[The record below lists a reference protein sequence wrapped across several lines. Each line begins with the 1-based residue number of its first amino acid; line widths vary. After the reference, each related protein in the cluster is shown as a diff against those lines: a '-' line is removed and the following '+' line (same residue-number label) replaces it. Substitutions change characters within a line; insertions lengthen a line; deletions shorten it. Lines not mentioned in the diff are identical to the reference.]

1 VRVLSGIQPSGD
13 LHIGNYFGAIRQ
25 HVALQERYD
34 ETIYFCADYHSMTS
48 TRSVE
53 ERRAFTRELAAG
65 YLACGIDPVRSV
77 LYRQS
82 DVPET
87 CELAWLLG
95 TVTPLGL
102 LQRGH
107 AYKDKVAKGE
117 KADFGLFAY
126 PVLMAADILQFASD
140 LVPVGR
146 DQKQHVEFARDM
158 AQSFNHTYGEVL
170 KLPEPS
176 ILDDVAVVPGID
188 GEKMS
193 KAYGNTIPLFGSD
206 KQTKKAVMSIVT
218 DSTPVEEPKKTDT
231 PLFALWR
238 LFASDEEREEMFSA
252 TGTSRRICS
261 RACSAPSARSASATR
276 SWWRGPTS
284 SRTRCATV
292 RAARGTWRSPSSRP
306 AARPRGSAHCARRR
320 WLACAAPP
328 RRARRA
334 DPRSPRS
341 RCRRR

>member
-1 VRVLSGIQPSGD
+1 MLSGIQPSGD

-48 TRSVE
+48 TRN
-53 ERRAFTRELAAG
+53 RADRGAFTRELAAG
-65 YLACGIDPVRSV
+65 YLACGIDATRSV

-82 DVPET
+82 DLPET

-95 TVTPLGL
+95 TVVPLGL

-126 PVLMAADILQFASD
+126 PVLMAADILQFAAD

-146 DQKQHVEFARDM
+146 DQKQHVEFARDI

-170 KLPEPS
+170 KLPEAS

-188 GEKMS
+188 GGKMS
-193 KAYGNTIPLFGSD
+193 KASGNIIPLFGTD
-206 KQTKKAVMSIVT
+206 KQTKKAVMAIVT
-218 DSTPVEEPKKTDT
+218 DSTPVEDPKKTDT

-238 LFASDEEREEMFSA
+238 LFASDEEREEMFA
-252 TGTSRRICS
+252 
-261 RACSAPSARSASATR
+261 RARAGGLGYGDVKKDLLARMLAYFGEIRERHAQL
-276 SWWRGPTS
+276 
-284 SRTRCATV
+284 V
-292 RAARGTWRSPSSRP
+292 
-306 AARPRGSAHCARRR
+306 ARPDELEDVLRDGA
-320 WLACAAPP
+320 
-328 RRARRA
+328 RRARELAEPVFEATREA
-334 DPRSPRS
+334 AGLGRPS
-341 RCRRR
+341 

>member
-238 LFASDEEREEMFSA
+238 LFASDEEREEMFA
-252 TGTSRRICS
+252 RARAGGLGYGDVKKDLLARVLGTFGEIRERY
-261 RACSAPSARSASATR
+261 AQL
-276 SWWRGPTS
+276 
-284 SRTRCATV
+284 V
-292 RAARGTWRSPSSRP
+292 
-306 AARPRGSAHCARRR
+306 ARPDELEDVLRDGA
-320 WLACAAPP
+320 
-328 RRARRA
+328 RRARELAEPVFTACREA
-334 DPRSPRS
+334 AGVGPPR
-341 RCRRR
+341 

>member
-1 VRVLSGIQPSGD
+1 MRVLSGIQPSGD

-48 TRSVE
+48 TRDAA

-65 YLACGIDPVRSV
+65 YLACGIDPARSV

-82 DVPET
+82 DLPET

-95 TVTPLGL
+95 TVTSLGL

-140 LVPVGR
+140 VVPVGR
-146 DQKQHVEFARDM
+146 DQKQHVEFARDI

-170 KLPEPS
+170 KLPEAS

-193 KAYGNTIPLFGSD
+193 KTYGNTIPLFGTD

-238 LFASDEEREEMFSA
+238 LFASEDEREEMFA
-252 TGTSRRICS
+252 
-261 RACSAPSARSASATR
+261 RARAGGLGYGEVKKDLLARVLAYF
-276 SWWRGPTS
+276 GDI
-284 SRTRCATV
+284 
-292 RAARGTWRSPSSRP
+292 RARYAELT
-306 AARPRGSAHCARRR
+306 ARPDDVEDVLREGA
-320 WLACAAPP
+320 
-328 RRARRA
+328 RRARELAEPVFAAAREA
-334 DPRSPRS
+334 AGVGPS
-341 RCRRR
+341 R

>member
-188 GEKMS
+188 GEK
-193 KAYGNTIPLFGSD
+193 NTIPLFGSD

-238 LFASDEEREEMFSA
+238 LFASDEEREEMFA
-252 TGTSRRICS
+252 RARAGGLGYGDVKKDLLARVLGTFGEIRERY
-261 RACSAPSARSASATR
+261 TQL
-276 SWWRGPTS
+276 
-284 SRTRCATV
+284 V
-292 RAARGTWRSPSSRP
+292 
-306 AARPRGSAHCARRR
+306 ARPDELEDALRDGA
-320 WLACAAPP
+320 
-328 RRARRA
+328 RRARELAEPVFTACREA
-334 DPRSPRS
+334 AGVGPPR
-341 RCRRR
+341 